1 MILTEVSQH
10 FLEAAIEFISNVCMG
25 KLSHQRSQRIVGRA
39 RNRAQAF
46 PLSAQCSCHWIPPD
60 GLQIIQ

>member
-1 MILTEVSQH
+1 MILIEVSQN
-10 FLEAAIEFISNVCMG
+10 FLETTVGVFSKLYMG
-25 KLSHQRSQRIVGRA
+25 KLSHQRSQRIVGRD

>member
-1 MILTEVSQH
+1 MILIEVSQN
-10 FLEAAIEFISNVCMG
+10 FLEMMVGFFSNLYIG

-39 RNRAQAF
+39 RNRPQAF
-46 PLSAQCSCHWIPPD
+46 LLSAQCSCHWIPPD